1 MEKKIALEFTTTAC
15 NRPEILNRT
24 YASYCS
30 KLQGVDF
37 KASILYIN
45 IDPSPTVNNIE
56 AVEKIAKK
64 YFGTVIVNLPS
75 TANFAKA
82 IIWCFSQVRGPYF
95 FHLEDD
101 WELLRP
107 VNLHMLISVLGSSNL
122 QCVLNKKKTSI
133 GLKEAGEPT
142 FVPSVFSTAHL
153 KKYLP
158 HMVDNLNPEHQMKL
172 NFKNKKNKLYLH
184 KSVVV
189 NQQFE
194 FSKDIGRSWLSQ
206 NKLIRNYTK
215 PKKWSPWITWKK
227 Q

>member
-1 MEKKIALEFTTTAC
+1 MEKLIALEFTTTAC

-24 YASYCS
+24 YSSYCS

-37 KASILYIN
+37 KSSILYIN
-45 IDPSPTVNNIE
+45 IDPSPTVNNIDD
-56 AVEKIAKK
+56 VEKIAKK
-64 YFGTVIVNLPS
+64 YFGTVVVNFPN

-82 IIWCFSQVRGPYF
+82 IIWCFSQVKGPYF

-107 VNLHMLISVLGSSNL
+107 VEIPRLISALGSSKL
-122 QCVLNKKKTSI
+122 QCVLNKKKTAI
-133 GLKEAGEPT
+133 GLNEVGEPT
-142 FVPSVFSTAHL
+142 FVPSIFSTPHL

-158 HMVDNLNPEHQMKL
+158 HMVDNLNPEYQMKL
-172 NFKNKKNKLYLH
+172 IFRNKKNNLHLH
-184 KSVVV
+184 KSVLV

-194 FSKDIGRSWLSQ
+194 FSKDIGRSWLSK
-206 NKLIRNYTK
+206 NGLSRNYTK
-215 PKKWSPWITWKK
+215 SKKWSPWITWKK